1 MDDAVCYHEGGDIF
15 LEDIDNKMAV
25 LPEKIPQRKLTIDD
39 TRVDDPH
46 ATPEERAGT
55 ALPPAA
61 YEAICGIDVTT
72 AKPLAILLK
81 GLLSPKIITNST
93 SPWASPIVVIINA
106 NGVDIRL
113 CIDYE
118 VVNILTR
125 LTVYPMSLIN
135 DLLEDLDNAL

>member
-1 MDDAVCYHEGGDIF
+1 MDDAVCYHEGGVIF
-15 LEDIDNKMAV
+15 LEDFDNKMAV
-25 LPEKIPQRKLTIDD
+25 LPEKLPQRKLTIDD

-72 AKPLAILLK
+72 AKPVAERCRRLSILLK
-81 GLLSPKIITNST
+81 GQLSPKIITNST
-93 SPWASPIVVIINA
+93 SPWASPIVVIIKA
-106 NGVDIRL
+106 NGGDIRL

-125 LTVYPMSLIN
+125 LM
-135 DLLEDLDNAL
+135 